1 MIYIVAYDIKFDR
14 VNDKKAAKRLNNLS
28 KLLQNYGLRRQKS
41 LFECDF
47 DHNKLQEL
55 KKAIRQVINTNVD
68 SIRIYPLCNKC
79 LKKTIIQ
86 GIGEIIEIKPYEII

>member
-1 MIYIVAYDIKFDR
+1 MIYVITYDIKFNR
-14 VNDKKAAKRLNNLS
+14 INDKKAVRRLNNLS
-28 KLLQNYGLRRQKS
+28 RLLQDYGLRRQKS

-55 KKAIRQVINTNVD
+55 KKAIRQVIDTNVD
-68 SIRIYPLCNKC
+68 SVRIYPLCDKC

-86 GIGEIIEIKPYEII
+86 GIGEIIEIKPYEVI

>member
-1 MIYIVAYDIKFDR
+1 VIYVITYDIKFNR
-14 VNDKKAAKRLNNLS
+14 INDKKAARRLNNLS
-28 KLLQNYGLRRQKS
+28 RLLQDYGLRRQKS

-55 KKAIRQVINTNVD
+55 KKAIRQVIDTNVD
-68 SIRIYPLCNKC
+68 SVRIYLLCDKC

-86 GIGEIIEIKPYEII
+86 GIGEIIEIKPYEVI